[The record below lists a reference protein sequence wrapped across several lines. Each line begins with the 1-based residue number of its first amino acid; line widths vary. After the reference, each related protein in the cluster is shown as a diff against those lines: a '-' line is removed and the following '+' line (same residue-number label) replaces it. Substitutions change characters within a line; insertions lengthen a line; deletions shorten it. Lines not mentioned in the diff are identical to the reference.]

1 MMKLT
6 DILKAVKAEN
16 QVSLACLLEFSDI
29 KQDKFDDIMDRI
41 IGAFGIDYRDENSRI
56 DFDMYVKI
64 KCFLKYYTINSEEL
78 KKLWMKILSGGTF
91 SLKKEELLDVFERFA
106 RGRIQEQKILVSE
119 HFSVKMI
126 EMLEKEGC

>member
-126 EMLEKEGC
+126 ELLEKEGC